1 MNIFKTSR
9 GFTLVEIMIVVA
21 IIAVLVTIAVP
32 AWTRASYQAR
42 NTRFI
47 NDAKKFADGIELFAS
62 EKNYYPEDGNTGN
75 IPDGLETYIDADA
88 WNLAVSPDGGSSI
101 GGWWDVETNDS
112 GVGSAV
118 GVVTSGASM
127 GLADDYQLGLLEA
140 RDDDDDFDTGSF
152 RKIRTGGYYF
162 VISDDEVLEA
172 P

>member
-21 IIAVLVTIAVP
+21 IIAVLITIAVP
-32 AWTRASYQAR
+32 AWNRAAYQAR

-47 NDAKKFADGIELFAS
+47 NDSKKFAEGIEIFAT
-62 EKNYYPEDGNTGN
+62 EKNYYPEDGNTGD

-88 WNLAVSPDGGSSI
+88 WNLAVQPESGSSI

-118 GVVTSGASM
+118 GVVTSGSSM
-127 GLADDYQLGLLEA
+127 GLAGDYQLNLLEA
-140 RDDDDDFDTGSF
+140 RDDDDDFSTGSF
-152 RKIRTGGYYF
+152 RKIRAGGYYYI
-162 VISDDEVLEA
+162 ISDGAVREE
-172 P
+172 